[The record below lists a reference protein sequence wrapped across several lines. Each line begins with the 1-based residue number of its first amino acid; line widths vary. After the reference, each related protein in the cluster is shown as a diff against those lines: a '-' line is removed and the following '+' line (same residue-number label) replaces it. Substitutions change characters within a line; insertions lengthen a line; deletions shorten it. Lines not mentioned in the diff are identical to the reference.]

1 MFSVLVVA
9 ILALIIGLAFCFAG
23 YRFFRILIALW
34 GFFAGFVLTT
44 QALAAFTGGHVLG
57 SIAGVIIAVI
67 VGLLVAALA
76 YWLYVAAVVILSASV
91 GFWIGSGLLIAIGY
105 GSHSIPALLIGLLVA
120 VILALLT
127 LALNL
132 AKWLTIVST
141 ALGGAST
148 IIAAV
153 LLLLR
158 VITLDTLS
166 LGIVGAIIRGSPLW
180 GLVWLVLTAAGILV
194 QVSSTQRYAYAKEY
208 AHAQY

>member
-1 MFSVLVVA
+1 MVFSILVVA

-23 YRFFRILIALW
+23 YRFFRLLIALW

-44 QALAAFTGGHVLG
+44 QALAAFTGGHVLV
-57 SIAGVIIAVI
+57 SIAGVIIAMI
-67 VGLLVAALA
+67 VGLIMAALA

-91 GFWIGSGLLIAIGY
+91 GFWIGSGLMIAIGY
-105 GSHSIPALLIGLLVA
+105 GSHSTPALLIGLLA
-120 VILALLT
+120 ALILALLT

-132 AKWLTIVST
+132 AKWLIILST

-180 GLVWLVLTAAGILV
+180 GLVWLVLTGAGILV
-194 QVSSTQRYAYAKEY
+194 QVSSTQRYAKDY
-208 AHAQY
+208 AHAQF

>member
-1 MFSVLVVA
+1 MVFSILVVA

-23 YRFFRILIALW
+23 YRFFRLLIALW

-44 QALAAFTGGHVLG
+44 QALAAFTGGHVLV
-57 SIAGVIIAVI
+57 SIAGVIIAAI
-67 VGLLVAALA
+67 VGLIVAALA

-91 GFWIGSGLLIAIGY
+91 GFWIGSGLMTAIGY
-105 GSHSIPALLIGLLVA
+105 GSHSTPALLIGLLAA

-132 AKWLTIVST
+132 AKWLIIVST

-194 QVSSTQRYAYAKEY
+194 QVSSTQRYAKDY
-208 AHAQY
+208 AHAQF

>member
-1 MFSVLVVA
+1 
-9 ILALIIGLAFCFAG
+9 
-23 YRFFRILIALW
+23 
-34 GFFAGFVLTT
+34 
-44 QALAAFTGGHVLG
+44 
-57 SIAGVIIAVI
+57 
-67 VGLLVAALA
+67 VAALA
-76 YWLYVAAVVILSASV
+76 YWLYVAAVVILSVSV
-91 GFWIGSGLLIAIGY
+91 GFWIGSGLMIAIGY
-105 GSHSIPALLIGLLVA
+105 GSHSTPALLIGLLA
-120 VILALLT
+120 ALILALLT

-132 AKWLTIVST
+132 AKWLIIVST

-194 QVSSTQRYAYAKEY
+194 QVSSTQRYAKDY
-208 AHAQY
+208 AHAQF

>member
-1 MFSVLVVA
+1 V
-9 ILALIIGLAFCFAG
+9 
-23 YRFFRILIALW
+23 
-34 GFFAGFVLTT
+34 GFTR
-44 QALAAFTGGHVLG
+44 GHVLI

-67 VGLLVAALA
+67 VSLILAALA

-91 GFWIGSGLLIAIGY
+91 GFWIGSGLMIAIGY
-105 GSHSIPALLIGLLVA
+105 GSHSTPALLVGLLIA

-127 LALNL
+127 LVLNL
-132 AKWLTIVST
+132 AKWLIIVST

-158 VITLDTLS
+158 LITLDTLS

-180 GLVWLVLTAAGILV
+180 GLVWLVLTAVGILV
-194 QVSSTQRYAYAKEY
+194 QVSSTQRYAKDY
-208 AHAQY
+208 AHAQF